1 MFHHYQHTSQL
12 ANVLIYSKTFTL
24 YISDDY
30 SLLPLPINQL
40 KE

>member
-24 YISDDY
+24 YISEY
-30 SLLPLPINQL
+30 L
-40 KE
+40 